1 MKKGMIALLAM
12 LLTACSASGDKK
24 SYYQLPSPPQSTV
37 TQSDARGQHLLWVEQ
52 VTVPD
57 YLAGN
62 GVVYQTTDVQYVIA
76 NNNLW
81 ASPLDQQ
88 LRTTLVAN
96 LSNAL
101 PGWVV
106 ASQPL
111 GSEQDTLNVTVTGFH
126 GRYDGRVIVSGE
138 WLVNHRGQL
147 IKRPFHIE
155 LKQQQD
161 GYNEM
166 VKMLAQAWQQE
177 SASIASELKR
187 LP

>member
-1 MKKGMIALLAM
+1 MKKWLVAAAVCALA
-12 LLTACSASGDKK
+12 ACSSSGEDKT
-24 SYYQLPSPPQSTV
+24 YYQLPVAQSGA
-37 TQSDARGQHLLWVEQ
+37 QSAAHQGKNLLWVEQ
-52 VTVPD
+52 VTIPD

-76 NNNLW
+76 SNNLW

-96 LSNAL
+96 LSNQL

-111 GSEQDTLNVTVTGFH
+111 GNDQDTLNVSVNGFH

-138 WLVNHRGQL
+138 WLLKHQGQL
-147 IKRPFHIE
+147 IKRPFYLE

-161 GYNEM
+161 GYDEM
-166 VKMLAQAWQQE
+166 VKMLAQGWAQE
-177 SASIASELKR
+177 STSIAREISR

>member
-1 MKKGMIALLAM
+1 MKKWLVVIMAFWLAS
-12 LLTACSASGDKK
+12 CSSGRENK
-24 SYYQLPSPPQSTV
+24 SYYQLPIAQSGVQST
-37 TQSDARGQHLLWVEQ
+37 TSQGNRLLWVEQ
-52 VTVPD
+52 VSVPD

-62 GVVYQTTDVQYVIA
+62 GVVYQTSDVQYVIA

-88 LRTTLVAN
+88 LRNTLVAN
-96 LSNAL
+96 LSARL

-111 GSEQDTLNVTVTGFH
+111 GTTQDTLNVTVTGFY
-126 GRYDGRVIVSGE
+126 GRYDGKVIVSGE
-138 WLVNHRGQL
+138 WLLNHNGQL

-155 LKQQQD
+155 ASQQKD
-161 GYNEM
+161 GYDEM
-166 VKMLAQAWQQE
+166 VKVLASAWSQE
-177 SASIASELKR
+177 AAVIADEIKR